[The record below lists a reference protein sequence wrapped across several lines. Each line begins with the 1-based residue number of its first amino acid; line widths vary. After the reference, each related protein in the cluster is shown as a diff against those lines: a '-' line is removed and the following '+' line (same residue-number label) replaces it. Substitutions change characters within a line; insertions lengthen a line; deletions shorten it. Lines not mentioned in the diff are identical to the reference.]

1 MRRRTL
7 LTLSTATIAALAGC
21 GGDSNGN
28 GNDDDP
34 DSEPEPEP
42 ESEPDDGDDEPDTE
56 PDEEPDRSDA
66 TELLSIREADDYFD
80 NGGET
85 FEGEGQTVL
94 DDITL
99 GGAFTTWLFEHGGES
114 NFALELE
121 GPTEALLVN
130 DIGAVAGATGLG
142 VAGGEYV
149 VDVTADGAWSLT
161 AAQPLAP
168 AAEIRTPPVE
178 ASGEGPDVVGPVEI
192 DATVTVSGT
201 HDGESNFA
209 VQAYDEDASDRLSGE
224 LIFNEIGAFEGET
237 RADPTGVVW
246 VVVEAD
252 GAWTLDIE

>member
-21 GGDSNGN
+21 GGDTT
-28 GNDDDP
+28 DDDP
-34 DSEPEPEP
+34 DSESTPEPDGGGE
-42 ESEPDDGDDEPDTE
+42 EPDAE
-56 PDEEPDRSDA
+56 PDEEPERSDA
-66 TELLSIREADDYFD
+66 TELLSIREAGDYFD

-94 DDITL
+94 DDLTL
-99 GGAFTTWLFEHGGES
+99 GGAFTAWLFEHDGES

-130 DIGAVAGATGLG
+130 DIGAVSGATGGG
-142 VAGGEYV
+142 VSGGEYV

-168 AAEIRTPPVE
+168 AAEIRTPPVS
-178 ASGEGPDVVGPVEI
+178 AAGEGPDVVGPVEI

-209 VQAYDEDASDRLSGE
+209 VQAYDEDANDRLSGE
-224 LIFNEIGAFEGET
+224 LIFNEIGEFEGET

>member
-21 GGDSNGN
+21 GGDSNE
-28 GNDDDP
+28 NDNRDEP
-34 DSEPEPEP
+34 ESEPEPEP
-42 ESEPDDGDDEPDTE
+42 EPDDGDDEPDTE
-56 PDEEPDRSDA
+56 PDEEPERSDA
-66 TELLSIREADDYFD
+66 TELLSIRDVDDRFD
-80 NGGET
+80 ASHET

-94 DDITL
+94 DDLAL
-99 GGAFTTWLFEHGGES
+99 GGAFTAWLFEHDGES

-178 ASGEGPDVVGPVEI
+178 ASGEGADVVGPVEI

-209 VQAYDEDASDRLSGE
+209 VQAYNEDASDRLSGE
-224 LIFNEIGAFEGET
+224 LIFNEIGPFEGET